1 MVSDGQQGPLRPL
14 HVPSTFGTELYTAAS
29 GFFSAGHRGLADKN
43 DDCYTTAFR
52 FLIKH
57 SVDISRHEGS
67 STSAYRWEKLGFVT
81 FHPSPGVFTVFC
93 FDIEAGTESLV
104 RKHILEHKLTMTE
117 AHPLSV
123 HALLLRCIL
132 HRFNDAVWVW
142 RHVTRELERSRLHF
156 APETTRD
163 FNQMHEIS
171 RHLIHSTE
179 MLDTALSV
187 VECMA
192 KECDVARIAVGEQ
205 ATIACLRDLE
215 SSRSL
220 MRALLN
226 RSAALQKRMENE
238 IALVSKLV
246 QAHLTGFSRYLA
258 DGTAGLPQELATRH
272 FHRQPDCA
280 VLSARRAD
288 H

>member
-1 MVSDGQQGPLRPL
+1 MALNDQQGPLQPL
-14 HVPSTFGTELYTAAS
+14 RVPSTFGTELHTGAS
-29 GFFSAGHRGLADKN
+29 GFFSAGHRDLADQG
-43 DDCYTTAFR
+43 DGCYTTAFR

-57 SVDISRHEGS
+57 SIDVSRHENLLAP
-67 STSAYRWEKLGFVT
+67 AYRWEKLGFVT

-93 FDIEAGTESLV
+93 FDIEADTEAHI
-104 RKHILEHKLTMTE
+104 RKHILEHKLTTTE

-132 HRFNDAVWVW
+132 QRFNDAVWAW

-246 QAHLTGFSRYLA
+246 
-258 DGTAGLPQELATRH
+258 
-272 FHRQPDCA
+272 
-280 VLSARRAD
+280 
-288 H
+288 

>member
-1 MVSDGQQGPLRPL
+1 MASDGRQEPLQPLR
-14 HVPSTFGTELYTAAS
+14 VPSTFGTKLYTDAS
-29 GFFSAGHRGLADKN
+29 GFFSADHRDLADKG

-52 FLIKH
+52 FLVKH
-57 SVDISRHEGS
+57 SVEVPLHETPS
-67 STSAYRWEKLGFVT
+67 APAYRWEKLGFVT

-93 FDIEAGTESLV
+93 FDIEAGTESLI
-104 RKHILEHKLTMTE
+104 RKQVLEHKLTTTE

-123 HALLLRCIL
+123 QALLLRCIL
-132 HRFNDAVWVW
+132 HRFNDAVWAW
-142 RHVTRELERSRLHF
+142 RHVTRELERSRLHL
-156 APETTRD
+156 ASETTRD

-179 MLDTALSV
+179 MLNTALSV
-187 VECMA
+187 VECMT
-192 KECDVARIAVGEQ
+192 KECDVVRNAVGEQ

-215 SSRSL
+215 SSCSL

-226 RSAALQKRMENE
+226 RSAALEKRMENE

-246 QAHLTGFSRYLA
+246 QVRLTGFSRTLA
-258 DGTAGLPQELATRH
+258 DVTAGFPQELAARH
-272 FHRQPDCA
+272 IHRQQDCA